1 MQDGTSAC
9 VLVVSVVSV
18 VSADSGDSVADGPVA
33 VLRTQGDQGRCP
45 GGFLPAI
52 RILSSFAVRRSLRR
66 ESMSL
71 MSGAVYLYAEL
82 VATVRESRRPFR
94 DSGLCGERMRR
105 PVLPAVGEK
114 ASGRGCRV
122 VSFDRSL
129 GFRRSGRSFS
139 LSGPFCPF
147 DLLEPGRSDRLVR
160 TEPERGFRR
169 SGWSLR
175 LTCPVRFCPVG
186 MIVWIALSV
195 WCRGRSAV

>member
-1 MQDGTSAC
+1 MSRWILTGHPHF
-9 VLVVSVVSV
+9 VVVCG
-18 VSADSGDSVADGPVA
+18 AAFVAA
-33 VLRTQGDQGRCP
+33 
-45 GGFLPAI
+45 
-52 RILSSFAVRRSLRR
+52 LRR

-129 GFRRSGRSFS
+129 GLRRSGRSFS
-139 LSGPFCPF
+139 LSGPFCPLICWSLSF
-147 DLLEPGRSDRLVR
+147 GPSRPTGTGAGFSSVGMESSPDLSGMFLSGRDDRLDCFVGLVSRQVR
-160 TEPERGFRR
+160 
-169 SGWSLR
+169 R
-175 LTCPVRFCPVG
+175 LICPVCLPLSEMSFGSSCPRVVG
-186 MIVWIALSV
+186 FFFA
-195 WCRGRSAV
+195 

>member
-1 MQDGTSAC
+1 MRRFPLFFFSAE
-9 VLVVSVVSV
+9 
-18 VSADSGDSVADGPVA
+18 
-33 VLRTQGDQGRCP
+33 
-45 GGFLPAI
+45 GG
-52 RILSSFAVRRSLRR
+52 RRSRWILTGHPHFVVVCGAAFVAALRR

-129 GFRRSGRSFS
+129 GLRRSGRSFS

-147 DLLEPGRSDRLVR
+147 DLLEPVVRTVSSDRN
-160 TEPERGFRR
+160 R
-169 SGWSLR
+169 SG
-175 LTCPVRFCPVG
+175 VFVG
-186 MIVWIALSV
+186 RDGVFA
-195 WCRGRSAV
+195 

>member
-18 VSADSGDSVADGPVA
+18 VSADSGDSVADGPYFGHRATGPVSRWILTGHPHFVVVCGAAFVA
-33 VLRTQGDQGRCP
+33 
-45 GGFLPAI
+45 A
-52 RILSSFAVRRSLRR
+52 LRR

-114 ASGRGCRV
+114 AGRV

-129 GFRRSGRSFS
+129 GLRRSGRSFS

-147 DLLEPGRSDRLVR
+147 DLLEPVVRTVSSDRN
-160 TEPERGFRR
+160 R
-169 SGWSLR
+169 SG
-175 LTCPVRFCPVG
+175 VFVG
-186 MIVWIALSV
+186 RDGVFA
-195 WCRGRSAV
+195 